1 MFLYLS
7 ENDAFTPKTNNG
19 SHTSPKEKN
28 FINNAV
34 EIFDSG
40 FHDEISNILR
50 YEYYVWYFCKK
61 LLYFAL

>member
-34 EIFDSG
+34 EIC
-40 FHDEISNILR
+40 IILFLFIR
-50 YEYYVWYFCKK
+50 NF
-61 LLYFAL
+61 